1 MKYQDFQNDRQNFDL
16 IAAYSALALENGC
29 SAEALDRIKQT
40 FDSAVETA
48 LEQFRSIE
56 KDSQISAA
64 EPNGYDEI
72 CALCEGGNLPQ
83 RVDGLREKIAG
94 AVLGRFSGC
103 TLGVP
108 VEGMD
113 IWNMQHMAK
122 DFGMSFPLRQYWTKV
137 ERPWGLAFNTDERA
151 LFTQSGMR
159 GVPVDDDITYPI
171 LCLLIMEKY
180 GKDFTTEDVGEY
192 WKEHLKEACT
202 AELAALNNLKAGVPA
217 SQAAERN
224 NPYAQWIGALIR
236 ADAFG
241 WVCAGDP
248 HTAAALAYRDAYLTH
263 RRNGIYG
270 EMLFAAVVAASFTV
284 SDPLEAVRIGLRE
297 IPTTCALYADVQW
310 ALQTAPSVTDYL
322 SARKAVDERFAG
334 MHAVH
339 TNNNAC
345 LIVFALKTGGGSH
358 TKTISDTV
366 AMGLDNDCTAA
377 TAGSIIGAIVG
388 DKGIDPVWTEG
399 FGDEVRT
406 YIKGSETLSLSG
418 LIDRYV
424 SLYHKFEEK

>member
-1 MKYQDFQNDRQNFDL
+1 MKYQDFQDVRQSLDL
-16 IAAYSALALENGC
+16 ITAYSALALENGC
-29 SAEALDRIKQT
+29 SADALEGIKQAL
-40 FDSAVETA
+40 DSAVSES
-48 LEQFRSIE
+48 LEQFRAIE
-56 KDSQISAA
+56 KQSQESAV
-64 EPNGYDEI
+64 EPNDYDRI
-72 CALCEGGNLPQ
+72 AALCEGGNEAQAVENYRDKLT
-83 RVDGLREKIAG
+83 G
-94 AVLGRFSGC
+94 AILGRFSGC

-113 IWNMQHMAK
+113 IWNMQHMAR
-122 DFGMSFPLRQYWTKV
+122 DFGMSFPLKQYWTKV

-151 LFTQSGMR
+151 LFTQSGMH

-171 LCLLIMEKY
+171 LCLLIMETY
-180 GKDFTTEDVGEY
+180 GKDFTTADVGEY

-202 AELAALNNLKAGVPA
+202 AELAALNNLKAGIPA
-217 SQAAERN
+217 SEAAEHN
-224 NPYAQWIGALIR
+224 NPYSQWIGALIR

-248 HTAAALAYRDAYLTH
+248 HTAARLAYRDAYLTH

-270 EMLFAAVVAASFTV
+270 EMLYAAIVAASFTV
-284 SDPLEAVRIGLRE
+284 TDPLDAVRIGLRE
-297 IPTTCALYADVQW
+297 IPTTCALYADMQW
-310 ALQTAPSVTDYL
+310 ALETAPSITDYL

-345 LIVFALKTGGGSH
+345 LIVFALKTGAGSH
-358 TKTISDTV
+358 TKTISDAV

-388 DKGIDPVWTEG
+388 RGGIDPVWTDG

-406 YIKGSETLSLSG
+406 YIKGSEQLSLSG
-418 LIDRYV
+418 LIDRYIA
-424 SLYHKFEEK
+424 LYQKFRQG